1 MRVIRKTPRDFVP
14 KPWKNGLG
22 VTREIHIH
30 PEGANFEE
38 DSFLW
43 RLSSADVTAG
53 GPFLSSPAATGPC
66 SFSPGTA
73 WTWNSGA

>member
-30 PEGANFEE
+30 PEGANFET
-38 DSFLW
+38 DDFLW
-43 RLSSADVTAG
+43 RLSSADVTSG
-53 GPFLSSPAATGPC
+53 GPVATGPF
-66 SFSPGTA
+66 SFSPA
-73 WTWNSGA
+73 KVWTWNSGV